1 MAGTLTHFYVMK
13 KYLEYKKNKTVHF
26 GEQTP
31 ETAHYFLGAT
41 GPDIFYVGAEYK
53 HISNYHHYKNVGLFI
68 KKLYE
73 VNDRYV
79 RNLAKGFLSHMAAD
93 LVIHPFVNSLVGKYQ
108 EHLIT
113 SIEIPGATIWAGP
126 ARLSSSFYAHNMVE
140 FAQDYYVQTN
150 VFKQQKR
157 PHNSL
162 FTYGIFPDRDKDSLK
177 LANTLHRVIKELYN
191 ENDLTLKHIV
201 NILKVFEDDDNLL
214 DSLPWVG
221 DGEKAQNIE
230 DHVDYVLDDEYKD
243 YQIFLEHKDK
253 ITQTFKD
260 EESSFEKLVDQAVE
274 LTDKLI
280 KDADS
285 GKWDDILQPWNLDTG
300 LYTQV
305 QVKNNAIKFN
315 LNNYES
321 ILA

>member
-1 MAGTLTHFYVMK
+1 MAGTLTHFYIMK
-13 KYLEYKKNKTVHF
+13 KYLEEKKRKTIHF

-31 ETAHYFLGAT
+31 EIAHYFLGAT

-126 ARLSSSFYAHNMVE
+126 ARLSDSFYAHNMVE
-140 FAQDYYVQTN
+140 FAQDYYVQTKIFIKN
-150 VFKQQKR
+150 KFLKR
-157 PHNSL
+157 HDSL
-162 FTYGIFPDRDKDSLK
+162 FTYGIFPNGKKDSTK
-177 LANTLHRVIKELYN
+177 LAKHLQVAIQAVYK
-191 ENDLTLKHIV
+191 ENDLSTENIRHI
-201 NILKVFEDDDNLL
+201 LEVFESDFW
-214 DSLPWVG
+214 PVG
-221 DGEKAQNIE
+221 DGKPQNIE
-230 DHVDYVLDDEYKD
+230 DHVDYVLDDEYKN

-280 KDADS
+280 EDADS
-285 GKWDDILQPWNLDTG
+285 GEWDDILQPWNLDTG

-305 QVKNNAIKFN
+305 KVENNAIKFN